1 MSASESTEV
10 NFIDTSSVITFID
23 GLEPRSE
30 IKINSESEI
39 NGAVYLFF
47 TKTKTN
53 DVFLL
58 AKDKTSGN
66 PPKIKFNLDDLEN
79 NEYKIKS
86 IQLNDKLV
94 TASETES
101 ESKFVGAMESDS
113 DKSNTQ
119 QDEDFEE
126 EDEKTYVSK
135 TTWEL
140 SYTDEELKESYINEV
155 QNYAISEGESI
166 NIDSISRE
174 AESIINLINKYSS
187 SDDIFEKNAIVYDD
201 EYRPLYEKIKK
212 HNYRNTYIT
221 PIVYDKKKFYNAS
234 ISEEELKEIKS
245 ASKNIELVSQQKE
258 LEIYTALQEK
268 MYKQHK
274 PGVSE
279 LTYKDL
285 LKLLHLGG
293 TSNINLNPNETNQ
306 EEAVV
311 HHSIHRTHISDSKD
325 INNHYYSCK
334 FKKHTEVYRNC
345 FIDNCIDNP
354 DIDDESNKIELTK
367 RMVDGDLNLL
377 EDIYDD
383 IFNVD
388 KNSMKTCNS
397 HGDKLYSTSINDV
410 DKNKTIMKSPYYNTH
425 IHGEEV
431 NIVGFYIKSPENN
444 DVNIII
450 GEEDIID
457 NGSEKLYPK
466 LCNTGLDVTKSKP
479 NKKSKNV
486 VIVSNYEDFSWQNF
500 QKDTDYVVMINS
512 ESKKKLT
519 EEDFNQVLEHI
530 TPNIREIMN
539 IERESIE
546 KVVNL
551 IELSL
556 IFNKHNLSVNQVPY
570 YLLDEYNVQ
579 SSIVNNIINL
589 AKHENYLKSN
599 YIQSHNLFN
608 KNVMI
613 FNTILK
619 FKLIGESRD
628 KNINYQIP
636 NEENNSSIK
645 RYLRDKLET
654 NLLQYDDKT
663 LTEFINNFLKIETN
677 DSFGR
682 KECIDIIVN
691 KFVHNHNFYSS
702 KFRNYF
708 IDKSQLIHPDY
719 LDIFNDY
726 IKEYNYDHEILNNAQ
741 ITNFD
746 KSVLQGM
753 NLVSNIKKSD
763 NGGRELLKIINI
775 SNMKYMEGIVD
786 SLIDKRGK
794 QEFLKSNPDLRWE
807 VQEEA
812 EKIKFLPDVKL
823 IKRLNDEAFSIL
835 KIYNKERG
843 ISKNYKNNCQNI
855 PIIKE
860 YNSKRSLVNDNEKVT
875 YYDSQYDTIK
885 EDIKLYTA
893 TVKPNDITTLKE
905 FREKMI
911 KVHVFSSIDIVSKKI
926 DNVIEFIDDE
936 SRTSESSMVKQGD
949 LAVLNIENR
958 KDLYRR
964 QGNTWI
970 PVMEKAAVTSCS
982 KIENNILDMEF
993 AEIKESC
1000 LNINAMGD
1008 DDCINDSNN
1017 SMSNK
1022 LFTLYKYHEMLI
1034 DDINQL
1040 IKLLEYKNKYYD
1052 YLRETKLE
1060 LDENLKLIRPKNERK
1075 NKVLVRQDK
1084 VETTNN
1090 VYPTRSIQK
1099 KLEDILKID
1108 DFDLRGHKLIE
1119 FIATY
1124 GSETRGGEFG
1134 KPYFIYYNIPSVNV
1148 PLICKHHTMLLTS
1161 VLKSNSVKEKV
1172 LSDVCNSYGVTSD
1185 AGIICKYCG
1194 ETIDFHKYSEWEG
1207 FGRDNKVINVREKLD
1222 ESVDQYDLSDEKHSE
1237 IINNILNLAN
1247 ISLRKDDFRL
1257 VFSLSEQISKN
1268 NLSFENFYFR
1278 VIKASDTKEASITKK
1293 SQYVKVEE
1301 WFSSKYNDYSF
1312 EFWSNIET
1320 NTEFLSDIKGNKNRT
1335 KYAEYFKKWLK
1346 IYNGYTIC
1354 QNTISTISTLSEII
1368 RTSIPEYAVRGTGTE
1383 KSAIKK
1389 GNMAGIVLK
1398 DIFNEKVTIQ
1408 DKEIYWIHAYFID
1421 LIWNQISQKTSHYWL
1436 WCNYYLKGV
1445 FKNPESSFK
1454 DENMNKLDEIEEI
1467 VVIKDRQ
1474 HDKEIYN
1481 MNKLLENDSIKEYEW
1496 KEFLPPL
1503 DNKNNDF
1510 NYTPPNIKRLLN
1522 NYLDTK
1528 ERLHHNNNEQ
1538 KKSFSKYVNEQI
1550 RKDAIMLDEIRQEL
1564 NEIEDKLSFS
1574 VMNKINNIILEEEI
1588 PENFSKS
1595 AYISSCCF
1603 DNIKNSYLNFCL
1615 EKDASIAREIEQ
1627 LNLIR
1632 TFIAKNTSDN
1642 VVIFDLSVTT
1652 HDSRDLQHF
1661 MTFDE
1666 SLYNSPEEIRKVL
1679 IEKLKLINYIYVIDN
1694 YGFDKKIDNTNNP
1707 LFVNNIGKQRYF
1719 KEITDTNIDILLN
1732 IYTGSDEE
1740 SIEILSTNFDKSLGE
1755 NYKFKDFKTKL
1766 INDYNGVADI
1776 DLITKEFRKDIS
1788 KIIDKETK
1796 LLSDDEIKSI
1806 INDIELKANTKI
1818 ESNNYSSQFHNKNNN
1833 LTMITDKLSETI
1845 DSHCCIFDS
1854 DILSSVKNELIDY
1867 QTKIENVNE
1876 SNYKNYMDKVTQII
1890 SKYIS
1895 LNDDELQEKI
1905 SRITDIIVRNSRYNS
1920 TDVKKIFTQDSFT
1933 DLNSYIEE
1941 YKKDFS
1947 SNLEISGVPVEN
1959 IPTEIKFRNSIT
1971 ENKRDNSVVHIHI
1984 TYIRSLINV
1993 ISLINNSKIDEDTGS
2008 KFDRQFN
2015 LNFLPKEDRE
2025 KGIEIIESIKQ
2036 IQTETTNI
2044 DFSLIN
2050 SQIEKINS
2058 FLDNL
2063 TMYNSLHSSDGSI
2076 KQIFVNNPFSMEI
2089 LTSSIIIY
2097 LYDVI
2102 IDSEVD
2108 EEPQTIQLV
2117 IKLFE
2122 YLLYIIDI
2130 NSITD
2135 ENIMTII
2142 KKYRADENLNRLKR
2156 FNKKSDELQ
2165 NTHKIKRKFNLGYLD
2180 DEDPEEEFNEIDF
2193 MTIEGESGEGQQVN
2207 IDENIDDMDMVTE
2220 VTWHDDDA
2228 GMTDFLEDREETE

>member
-1 MSASESTEV
+1 MSANESTEV

-30 IKINSESEI
+30 ITINSESEI

-58 AKDKTSGN
+58 LKDKTSGL

-86 IQLNDKLV
+86 ILLSDKLIG
-94 TASETES
+94 TNQTISESKSVGQLES
-101 ESKFVGAMESDS
+101 ESEKLNE
-113 DKSNTQ
+113 Q

-126 EDEKTYVSK
+126 ESEKTYISK

-155 QNYAISEGESI
+155 QNYAISQGQSI
-166 NIDSISRE
+166 NIDFINRE
-174 AESIINLINKYSS
+174 AESVINLINKYSEN
-187 SDDIFEKNAIVYDD
+187 DDIFEKNAIVYDD
-201 EYRPLYEKIKK
+201 EYKPLYEKIKK
-212 HNYRNTYIT
+212 HNYLNTYIT

-234 ISEEELKEIKS
+234 ISEEELKEIQS
-245 ASKNIELVSQQKE
+245 MSRNIELVSQQKE
-258 LEIYTALQEK
+258 IEIYNALQQK
-268 MYKQHK
+268 MYRQHK

-293 TSNINLNPNETNQ
+293 TSNINLNPNESSQ
-306 EEAVV
+306 EESVV

-325 INNHYYSCK
+325 INNHYYPCK
-334 FKKHTEVYRNC
+334 FKKHTTVYRNC

-354 DIDDESNKIELTK
+354 DLDEESKKIELTK
-367 RMVDGDLNLL
+367 RLVDGDLNLL

-383 IFNVD
+383 IFNID
-388 KNSMKTCNS
+388 RNTIKTCNS
-397 HGDKLYSTSINDV
+397 HGDKLYSTSINDT

-431 NIVGFYIKSPENN
+431 NIVGFYIKSPENS
-444 DVNIII
+444 DINIII

-466 LCNTGLDVTKSKP
+466 LSNTGLDVTKSQSQ
-479 NKKSKNV
+479 KKSKNL
-486 VIVSNYEDFSWQNF
+486 VIISNYEDFSWENF
-500 QKDTDYVVMINS
+500 QKDTDYVVMING

-519 EEDFNQVLEHI
+519 DEDFNQVLEHI

-539 IERESIE
+539 IEKESIK

-551 IELSL
+551 TQLSL

-570 YLLDEYNVQ
+570 YLLDEFNIQ

-589 AKHENYLKSN
+589 SKHENYLKSN
-599 YIQSHNLFN
+599 YIQSQNSFN

-619 FKLIGESRD
+619 FKLLGESRD

-645 RYLRDKLET
+645 RYLHDKLET

-663 LTEFINNFLKIETN
+663 ILEFINNFLKLNVDNSLE
-677 DSFGR
+677 R
-682 KECIDIIVN
+682 RQYLDIIVN
-691 KFVHNHNFYSS
+691 KFVQNHNFYSS

-719 LDIFNDY
+719 IDIFSDY
-726 IKEYNYDHEILNNAQ
+726 IKEYNYNNEILDNAQ

-746 KSVLQGM
+746 KSVLQSM
-753 NLVSNIKKSD
+753 DLINAIKKSD

-786 SLIDKRGK
+786 NLINNRGK
-794 QEFLKSNPDLRWE
+794 QEFLKSNPTLTWE
-807 VQEEA
+807 MQEEA
-812 EKIKFLPDVKL
+812 EKVKFLPDINL
-823 IKRLNDEAFSIL
+823 IKRINTEASSIL
-835 KIYNKERG
+835 KIYDKERN

-855 PIIKE
+855 PIVKE
-860 YNSKRSLVNDNEKVT
+860 YDCIQSIVDDNEKII
-875 YYDSQYDTIK
+875 YHDQKYDTIR
-885 EDIKLYTA
+885 EDIRLYNA
-893 TVKPNDITTLKE
+893 TVKPDDLVTLKE

-911 KVHVFSSIDIVSKKI
+911 KIHVFSSIDMVSKKI

-936 SRTSESSMVKQGD
+936 SRTNQSSIVKQGE

-958 KDLYRR
+958 RDLYRR

-970 PVMEKAAVTSCS
+970 PVMEKISVTPCS
-982 KIENNILDMEF
+982 DIENNLLDMEF
-993 AEIKESC
+993 SEIKELC
-1000 LNINAMGD
+1000 LNVNEMGD
-1008 DDCINDSNN
+1008 DDCIEDSNH
-1017 SMSNK
+1017 SISNK
-1022 LFTLYKYHEMLI
+1022 LYTLYKYHEILI

-1060 LDENLKLIRPKNERK
+1060 LDENLKLIKSKNERK
-1075 NKVLVRQDK
+1075 NKILVRQDK
-1084 VETTNN
+1084 IEKTNN

-1124 GSETRGGEFG
+1124 GSETRGAEFG
-1134 KPYFIYYNIPSVNV
+1134 KPYFIYYNIPNVNV

-1172 LSDVCNSYGVTSD
+1172 LNDVCNHYGVTSD
-1185 AGIICKYCG
+1185 AGIICKHCG

-1222 ESVDQYDLSDEKHSE
+1222 ESEDQYDLSNEKHSE
-1237 IINNILNLAN
+1237 IINSILNLAN

-1257 VFSLSEQISKN
+1257 VFSLSEQISRN

-1278 VIKASDTKEASITKK
+1278 VIKTSDTKDASVTKK
-1293 SQYVKVEE
+1293 SQYIKVEE
-1301 WFSSKYNDYSF
+1301 WFSNKYNDFSL

-1320 NTEFLSDIKGNKNRT
+1320 NIEFLSDIKGNRNRT

-1383 KSAIKK
+1383 KSSIKK

-1398 DIFNEKVTIQ
+1398 DIFSEKVTIQ

-1436 WCNYYLKGV
+1436 WCNYYLKAV
-1445 FKNPESSFK
+1445 FKNSELSFK
-1454 DENMNKLDEIEEI
+1454 EENMNKLSEIEEI
-1467 VVIKDRQ
+1467 VAIKDRQ
-1474 HDKEIYN
+1474 HDKEVYN
-1481 MNKLLENDSIKEYEW
+1481 MNKLLENNSIKEYEW
-1496 KEFLPPL
+1496 KEFLPTL

-1510 NYTPPNIKRLLN
+1510 NYTPPNINRLLRS
-1522 NYLDTK
+1522 YLDIK
-1528 ERLHHNNNEQ
+1528 ERLHHDNNLQ
-1538 KKSFSKYVNEQI
+1538 KKTFSSYIDRQLRIN
-1550 RKDAIMLDEIRQEL
+1550 AIKLDEIRQEL

-1574 VMNKINNIILEEEI
+1574 VINKINNIILEEEI

-1603 DNIKNSYLNFCL
+1603 DNIKNDYLSFYL
-1615 EKDASIAREIEQ
+1615 KKDDSIAKEIEQ

-1642 VVIFDLSVTT
+1642 VVIFDLSITT
-1652 HDSRDLQHF
+1652 HKSRDLQHF
-1661 MTFDE
+1661 MTLDE
-1666 SLYNSPEEIRKVL
+1666 SLYKSSEEIRKVL

-1694 YGFDKKIDNTNNP
+1694 YGFDKKIDNTHNL

-1732 IYTGSDEE
+1732 IYTGSDKE
-1740 SIEILSTNFDKSLGE
+1740 SIEILSSNFDKSLGE

-1766 INDYNGVADI
+1766 INDYNGVAHI

-1788 KIIDKETK
+1788 DIIDIETK
-1796 LLSDDEIKSI
+1796 LLSDDQIKAI
-1806 INDIELKANTKI
+1806 ISAIELKANTKI
-1818 ESNNYSSQFHNKNNN
+1818 DSSNYSSQFHNKNNN
-1833 LTMITDKLSETI
+1833 LTMIADKLTETI

-1854 DILSSVKNELIDY
+1854 DVLNSVKDELINF
-1867 QTKIENVNE
+1867 QTKIQNVSE
-1876 SNYKNYMDKVTQII
+1876 SNYKNIMDKITQII

-1905 SRITDIIVRNSRYNS
+1905 LRITDIIVKNSRYNS
-1920 TDVKKIFTQDSFT
+1920 TDVRKIFTQDSFT

-1941 YKKDFS
+1941 YKKSFS
-1947 SNLEISGVPVEN
+1947 GNLEISGVPVEN
-1959 IPTEIKFRNSIT
+1959 IPTEIKFRNSVI
-1971 ENKRDNSVVHIHI
+1971 EDKRDNSVVHIHI
-1984 TYIRSLINV
+1984 TYIRTLINV
-1993 ISLINNSKIDEDTGS
+1993 ISLINNSKIDEDTGT
-2008 KFDRQFN
+2008 KFERQFN

-2050 SQIEKINS
+2050 SQIEKINL

-2063 TMYNSLHSSDGSI
+2063 TMYNNLHSSDGTI
-2076 KQIFVNNPFSMEI
+2076 KQIFVNNPFAMEI

-2102 IDSEVD
+2102 IDSEID
-2108 EEPQTIQLV
+2108 EEPQIIQLV

-2135 ENIMTII
+2135 ENIMTVI

-2207 IDENIDDMDMVTE
+2207 INENIDDMDMVNE

-2228 GMTDFLEDREETE
+2228 GMTDFLEEREETE

>member
-47 TKTKTN
+47 AKTRTN

-86 IQLNDKLV
+86 IQLNVKLS
-94 TASETES
+94 TASETASEHKTIEPLES
-101 ESKFVGAMESDS
+101 ENEKLKDQ
-113 DKSNTQ
+113 N
-119 QDEDFEE
+119 EDFEE
-126 EDEKTYVSK
+126 ENEKTYVSK

-140 SYTDEELKESYINEV
+140 SYTDEELKESYVNEV
-155 QNYAISEGESI
+155 QNYAISEGENV
-166 NIDSISRE
+166 NIDSINRD

-187 SDDIFEKNAIVYDD
+187 SDDIFEKNAIIYDD
-201 EYRPLYEKIKK
+201 EFRPLYEKIKK
-212 HNYRNTYIT
+212 HNYLNTYIT

-234 ISEEELKEIKS
+234 ISEEELKEIKT
-245 ASKNIELVSQQKE
+245 ASSNIELVSQQKE

-268 MYKQHK
+268 MYRQNK
-274 PGVSE
+274 PGVSQ

-285 LKLLHLGG
+285 LKLLHEGG
-293 TSNINLNPNETNQ
+293 TSNINLNPHESNQ
-306 EEAVV
+306 EESVV
-311 HHSIHRTHISDSKD
+311 HHSIHRTHISDARD
-325 INNHYYSCK
+325 INNHYYPCK

-354 DIDDESNKIELTK
+354 DLDDESNKVELTK

-383 IFNVD
+383 VFNVD

-397 HGDKLYSTSINDV
+397 HGDKLYSTSINDI

-444 DVNIII
+444 DINIII
-450 GEEDIID
+450 GEEDIVD

-466 LCNTGLDVTKSKP
+466 LSNTGLDVTKSQSKR
-479 NKKSKNV
+479 KSKNLV
-486 VIVSNYEDFSWQNF
+486 VVPNFEDFSWQNF
-500 QKDTDYVVMINS
+500 KKDTDYVVMINTD
-512 ESKKKLT
+512 SKKKLT
-519 EEDFNQVLEHI
+519 DEDFNQVLEHI

-539 IERESIE
+539 IERESIK

-551 IELSL
+551 TELSL

-589 AKHENYLKSN
+589 AKHENYLKN
-599 YIQSHNLFN
+599 DYVQSHNSFN
-608 KNVMI
+608 KHTMI

-619 FKLIGESRD
+619 FKLLGESRD
-628 KNINYQIP
+628 KNSNYHIP
-636 NEENNSSIK
+636 NEENNSTMK

-654 NLLQYDDKT
+654 NLLQYDNKT
-663 LTEFINNFLKIETN
+663 IIDFIRNFLKLDIEV
-677 DSFGR
+677 DSER
-682 KECIDIIVN
+682 KQCIDVIVSE
-691 KFVHNHNFYSS
+691 FVQNHNFYSS

-726 IKEYNYDHEILNNAQ
+726 IKEYNYDPEILDYAK

-746 KSVLQGM
+746 KSVLQSM
-753 NLVSNIKKSD
+753 NLISNIKKSD

-775 SNMKYMEGIVD
+775 SNMKYMESIVD
-786 SLIDKRGK
+786 NLIDKRGK
-794 QEFLKSNPDLRWE
+794 QEFLKSNPTLRWE

-812 EKIKFLPDVKL
+812 EKIKYLPDVTL
-823 IKRLNDEAFSIL
+823 IKRLNDEASSIL
-835 KIYNKERG
+835 KIYNKQRG
-843 ISKNYKNNCQNI
+843 ISKNYKNKCQNI

-860 YNSKRSLVNDNEKVT
+860 YNSKQSLLNDNERII
-875 YYDSQYDTIK
+875 YYDPQYDTIK
-885 EDIKLYTA
+885 EDIKLYRA
-893 TVKPNDITTLKE
+893 TVKPNDIVTLKE

-911 KVHVFSSIDIVSKKI
+911 KIHVFSSIDIVSRKI
-926 DNVIEFIDDE
+926 DNVIEFIDNE
-936 SRTSESSMVKQGD
+936 SRTNESSMIKQGD

-958 KDLYRR
+958 RDLYRR

-970 PVMEKAAVTSCS
+970 PVMEKVSVTPCS
-982 KIENNILDMEF
+982 NLESNLLDMEF
-993 AEIKESC
+993 SEIKESC
-1000 LNINAMGD
+1000 LNLNSLDD
-1008 DDCINDSNN
+1008 DDCIEDSNH

-1022 LFTLYKYHEMLI
+1022 LYTLYKYHELMM

-1052 YLRETKLE
+1052 YLRETKQELE
-1060 LDENLKLIRPKNERK
+1060 QNLKVIRSKNERK
-1075 NKVLVRQDK
+1075 NKILIRQDK
-1084 VETTNN
+1084 IEKTNN
-1090 VYPTRSIQK
+1090 VYPPRSIQK
-1099 KLEDILKID
+1099 KLENILKID
-1108 DFDLRGHKLIE
+1108 DFDLRGNQLIE

-1124 GSETRGGEFG
+1124 GSETRGVDFG
-1134 KPYFIYYNIPSVNV
+1134 KPYFVYYNIPSVNV
-1148 PLICKHHTMLLTS
+1148 PLICKHHSMLLTS

-1172 LSDVCNSYGVTSD
+1172 LSDVCNTYGTKTD

-1222 ESVDQYDLSDEKHSE
+1222 ESEDLYDLSNEKHSE

-1278 VIKASDTKEASITKK
+1278 IIKTSETKEASVTKK

-1301 WFSSKYNDYSF
+1301 WFSSKYNDFSL
-1312 EFWSNIET
+1312 EFWTNIET
-1320 NTEFLSDIKGNKNRT
+1320 NNEFLSDIKGNKNRT

-1398 DIFNEKVTIQ
+1398 DIFSEKVTVQ

-1454 DENMNKLDEIEEI
+1454 DENMSKLGEIEEL
-1467 VVIKDRQ
+1467 VTIKDRQ
-1474 HDKEIYN
+1474 HDKEIYS
-1481 MNKLLENDSIKEYEW
+1481 MNKLLENESTKEYKW

-1510 NYTPPNIKRLLN
+1510 NYTPPNIDRLLSE
-1522 NYLDTK
+1522 YLGIK
-1528 ERLHHNNNEQ
+1528 ERLRSDNIEQ

-1550 RKDAIMLDEIRQEL
+1550 RKNAIRLDEIRQEL

-1574 VMNKINNIILEEEI
+1574 VINKINNIILEEEI

-1603 DNIKNSYLNFCL
+1603 DNIKNNYLSFYL
-1615 EKDASIAREIEQ
+1615 EKDASIAKEIEQ

-1632 TFIAKNTSDN
+1632 TFISKNTSDN
-1642 VVIFDLSVTT
+1642 VVIFDLSLTT
-1652 HDSRDLQHF
+1652 HESRDLQHF

-1666 SLYNSPEEIRKVL
+1666 SLYKNADEIRKVL
-1679 IEKLKLINYIYVIDN
+1679 IEKLKLINYIYIIDN
-1694 YGFDKKIDNTNNP
+1694 YGFDKKIDNSDNP

-1719 KEITDTNIDILLN
+1719 KEITDSNIDLLLN
-1732 IYTGSDEE
+1732 TYTGSDEE
-1740 SIEILSTNFDKSLGE
+1740 SIEILSNNFDKSLGE
-1755 NYKFKDFKTKL
+1755 NYKFKSFKTKL
-1766 INDYNGVADI
+1766 INDFNGIADI

-1788 KIIDKETK
+1788 DIIDKETK
-1796 LLSDDEIKSI
+1796 LLSDEEIKSI
-1806 INDIELKANTKI
+1806 INAIELKANTKI
-1818 ESNNYSSQFHNKNNN
+1818 DSNNYSSQFHNKNNN
-1833 LTMITDKLSETI
+1833 LNMIAEKLGETI

-1854 DILSSVKNELIDY
+1854 DVLKSVKDELVTY
-1867 QTKIENVNE
+1867 QAKIKNISEY
-1876 SNYKNYMDKVTQII
+1876 NYKNYMDNITQII

-1895 LNDDELQEKI
+1895 LNDDELQDKI
-1905 SRITDIIVRNSRYNS
+1905 LRITDIIVRNSRYNAA
-1920 TDVKKIFTQDSFT
+1920 DVRKIFTQDSFT
-1933 DLNSYIEE
+1933 DLTRYIEE

-1947 SNLEISGVPVEN
+1947 SNLEISGVPSEN
-1959 IPTEIKFRNSIT
+1959 IPTEIKFRNSII
-1971 ENKRDNSVVHIHI
+1971 ENKKDNSVVHIHI

-1993 ISLINNSKIDEDTGS
+1993 ISLINNSKIDENTGT

-2025 KGIEIIESIKQ
+2025 KGLEIIESIKQ

-2044 DFSLIN
+2044 DYSLIN

-2063 TMYNSLHSSDGSI
+2063 TMYNNLHSSDGTI
-2076 KQIFVNNPFSMEI
+2076 KQIFVNNPFAMEI

-2102 IDSEVD
+2102 IGTEID
-2108 EEPQTIQLV
+2108 EEPQTVQLV

-2207 IDENIDDMDMVTE
+2207 TEENIDDMDMFNE

-2228 GMTDFLEDREETE
+2228 GMTDFLEDREENE

>member
-1 MSASESTEV
+1 MSANESTEV
-10 NFIDTSSVITFID
+10 NFMDTSSVITFID

-47 TKTKTN
+47 TKTRTN

-58 AKDKTSGN
+58 LKDKSSGH
-66 PPKIKFNLDDLEN
+66 PPKIKFNLDNLEN
-79 NEYKIKS
+79 NEYRIKS
-86 IQLNDKLV
+86 ISLITKLNIS
-94 TASETES
+94 SEVQS
-101 ESKFVGAMESDS
+101 ESKSV
-113 DKSNTQ
+113 KSVKTQIEKLKIQ
-119 QDEDFEE
+119 QDDDFEE
-126 EDEKTYVSK
+126 ENEKTYVSK

-155 QNYAISEGESI
+155 QNYAISQGISI
-166 NIDSISRE
+166 NIDSINRD
-174 AESIINLINKYSS
+174 AESIINLINKFSK
-187 SDDIFEKNAIVYDD
+187 SDDIFEKNTIVYDD
-201 EYRPLYEKIKK
+201 EFKPLYEKIKK
-212 HNYRNTYIT
+212 HNYLNTYIT

-234 ISEEELKEIKS
+234 ISEEELKEIQS

-258 LEIYTALQEK
+258 IEIYNALQEK

-293 TSNINLNPNETNQ
+293 TSNINLNPDESSQ
-306 EEAVV
+306 EESIV
-311 HHSIHRTHISDSKD
+311 HHSIHRTHISDSKNL
-325 INNHYYSCK
+325 NNHYYTCK

-345 FIDNCIDNP
+345 FIDSCIDNP
-354 DIDDESNKIELTK
+354 DSDEELNKIQLTK
-367 RMVDGDLNLL
+367 RIADGDLNLL

-388 KNSMKTCNS
+388 RNTMKTCNS
-397 HGDKLYSTSINDV
+397 HGDKLYSTSINDI

-444 DVNIII
+444 EVNIII

-466 LCNTGLDVTKSKP
+466 LSNTGLDVTKSRSS
-479 NKKSKNV
+479 KKSKNLV
-486 VIVSNYEDFSWQNF
+486 VVSNYEDFSWENF

-512 ESKKKLT
+512 DSKKKLT
-519 EEDFNQVLEHI
+519 EEDFNHVLEHI

-539 IERESIE
+539 IEKESIE

-551 IELSL
+551 TELSL

-570 YLLDEYNVQ
+570 YLLDEFNVQ

-589 AKHENYLKSN
+589 SRHENYLRNN
-599 YIQSHNLFN
+599 YLQSQNSFN
-608 KNVMI
+608 INVMI

-619 FKLIGESRD
+619 FKLLAESRD
-628 KNINYQIP
+628 KNINYEIP
-636 NEENNSSIK
+636 NEQNNSSIK
-645 RYLRDKLET
+645 RYLHDKLQT
-654 NLLQYDDKT
+654 NLLQYDDKK
-663 LTEFINNFLKIETN
+663 LIEFINNFLKLDVDKSLDRN
-677 DSFGR
+677 D
-682 KECIDIIVN
+682 CLNIIVN
-691 KFVHNHNFYSS
+691 KFVQNHNFYSS

-719 LDIFNDY
+719 IDIFNDY
-726 IKEYNYDHEILNNAQ
+726 IKEYNYDSEVLDNAQ

-746 KSVLQGM
+746 KSVLQSM
-753 NLVSNIKKSD
+753 DLVSNIKKSY

-786 SLIDKRGK
+786 NLINNRGK
-794 QEFLKSNPDLRWE
+794 QEFLKSNPELSWE
-807 VQEEA
+807 VQEES
-812 EKIKFLPDVKL
+812 EKVKFLPDLNL
-823 IKRLNDEAFSIL
+823 IKRINSEASSIL
-835 KIYNKERG
+835 AIYNKERN

-860 YNSKRSLVNDNEKVT
+860 YKSKESLINDNEKIT
-875 YYDSQYDTIK
+875 YYDSEYDTIK
-885 EDIKLYTA
+885 EDIKLYRS
-893 TVKPNDITTLKE
+893 TVKSNDIVISEE

-911 KVHVFSSIDIVSKKI
+911 KIHIFSSIDVVSKKI
-926 DNVIEFIDDE
+926 DNVIEFLEDE
-936 SRTSESSMVKQGD
+936 SRTVESSIVKQGD
-949 LAVLNIENR
+949 YAVLNIESR

-970 PVMEKAAVTSCS
+970 PVLEKVSVTPCS
-982 KIENNILDMEF
+982 DIENKLLDMEF
-993 AEIKESC
+993 SEIKDVC
-1000 LNINAMGD
+1000 LNINEFDD
-1008 DDCINDSNN
+1008 DDCIEDSNH
-1017 SMSNK
+1017 SISNK
-1022 LFTLYKYHEMLI
+1022 LYSLYKYYEMLL

-1060 LDENLKLIRPKNERK
+1060 LDENLRLLKSKNERK
-1075 NKVLVRQDK
+1075 NKILTRQDK
-1084 VETTNN
+1084 IEKTHN
-1090 VYPTRSIQK
+1090 VYPTQSIQK
-1099 KLEDILKID
+1099 KLDTILKID

-1124 GSETRGGEFG
+1124 GSETRGVEFG
-1134 KPYFIYYNIPSVNV
+1134 KPYFVYYNIPNVTV

-1172 LSDVCNSYGVTSD
+1172 LKDVCNTYGIKSD

-1237 IINNILNLAN
+1237 IISNILNLAN
-1247 ISLRKDDFRL
+1247 ISLRRDDFRL
-1257 VFSLSEQISKN
+1257 VFSLSEQISKS

-1278 VIKASDTKEASITKK
+1278 VIKTSDTKDTSVTKK
-1293 SQYVKVEE
+1293 SQYTKVEE
-1301 WFSSKYNDYSF
+1301 WFSSKYNNFSL

-1320 NTEFLSDIKGNKNRT
+1320 NGEFLSDIKGNKNRT

-1354 QNTISTISTLSEII
+1354 QNTINTISVLSEVI

-1398 DIFNEKVTIQ
+1398 DIFSEKVTTQ

-1436 WCNYYLKGV
+1436 WCNYYLKAV
-1445 FKNPESSFK
+1445 FKSSESSFK
-1454 DENMNKLDEIEEI
+1454 DENINKLEEIEEI
-1467 VVIKDRQ
+1467 VAIKDRQ

-1481 MNKLLENDSIKEYEW
+1481 MNKLLENNSIKEYKW

-1503 DNKNNDF
+1503 ENKSNDY
-1510 NYTPPNIKRLLN
+1510 NYTPPNIKRLFN
-1522 NYLDTK
+1522 NYMDIK
-1528 ERLHHNNNEQ
+1528 DRLHHDNNAQ
-1538 KKSFSKYVNEQI
+1538 KKSFSSYIEQQI
-1550 RKDAIMLDEIRQEL
+1550 RKNAVRLDEIRQEL
-1564 NEIEDKLSFS
+1564 SEIEDKLSFS
-1574 VMNKINNIILEEEI
+1574 VINKINNIILEEEI

-1603 DNIKNSYLNFCL
+1603 DNIKNDYLNFYL
-1615 EKDASIAREIEQ
+1615 EKDATIAKEIEQ

-1642 VVIFDLSVTT
+1642 VVIFDLSITT
-1652 HDSRDLQHF
+1652 HKSRDLQHF
-1661 MTFDE
+1661 MTFDQ
-1666 SLYNSPEEIRKVL
+1666 SLYNSSEEIRKVL

-1694 YGFDKKIDNTNNP
+1694 YGFDKKIDNTDNT

-1719 KEITDTNIDILLN
+1719 KEITDTNIDLLLN
-1732 IYTGSDEE
+1732 VYAGSDEE
-1740 SIEILSTNFDKSLGE
+1740 SIEILSSNFDKSLGE

-1766 INDYNGVADI
+1766 INNFNGIADI

-1788 KIIDKETK
+1788 DIIDRETK
-1796 LLSDDEIKSI
+1796 LLSDEQIKAI
-1806 INDIELKANTKI
+1806 INAIELKANTKI
-1818 ESNNYSSQFHNKNNN
+1818 DSRNYSTQFHNKNDN
-1833 LTMITDKLSETI
+1833 LTMLADKLSETI

-1854 DILSSVKNELIDY
+1854 ETLSSVKSELVDY
-1867 QTKIENVNE
+1867 QQKMENINE
-1876 SNYKNYMDKVTQII
+1876 FNYQNYMDNITQIV

-1895 LNDDELQEKI
+1895 LNDDELQDKI
-1905 SRITDIIVRNSRYNS
+1905 SRITDIIVKNSRYNS
-1920 TDVKKIFTQDSFT
+1920 TDIRKIFIQDSFT
-1933 DLNSYIEE
+1933 NLNNYIEE

-1947 SNLEISGVPVEN
+1947 SNLEISGVPVKN
-1959 IPTEIKFRNSIT
+1959 IPTEIKFRNSII
-1971 ENKRDNSVVHIHI
+1971 ENKKDNNVVHIHI
-1984 TYIRSLINV
+1984 TYIRTLINV
-1993 ISLINNSKIDEDTGS
+1993 ISLINNSKIDEQSGT
-2008 KFDRQFN
+2008 KFDRHFN

-2036 IQTETTNI
+2036 IQSETNNI
-2044 DFSLIN
+2044 DYSLMN
-2050 SQIEKINS
+2050 SQIEKINL

-2063 TMYNSLHSSDGSI
+2063 TMYNNLYLSDGTI
-2076 KQIFVNNPFSMEI
+2076 KQIFVNNPFAMEI

-2102 IDSEVD
+2102 IGNEID

-2135 ENIMTII
+2135 ENMMTII

-2193 MTIEGESGEGQQVN
+2193 MTIEGEAQEGQQVN
-2207 IDENIDDMDMVTE
+2207 IDENIDDMDMFNE

-2228 GMTDFLEDREETE
+2228 GMTDFLEEREENE